1 MRLRRPGRLRHEDD
15 VSAAGLVYLDTNA
28 ASNLFRPGAA
38 DDVRVRAAE
47 LLLDDARG
55 GRSPIVF
62 SVAILD
68 ELAAVAKHDRGLFDR
83 ITGFLWLGETHL
95 LRSTYDLAHLEV
107 AARRRLVDRERFESR
122 DIRRDVRRWYGQSAF
137 LAERAADVRRQ
148 TEEFKREEEARRADV
163 RRQVAASPQIR
174 RSIAVESRDWWTTA
188 EQRIDEW
195 VRESWAADAKDY
207 GLPPDAESW
216 PQPSSIPTVWGMFAF
231 KMARMH
237 LNIGENRRVDGSDF
251 HDAHHYVAAS
261 YAEVLVT
268 DDARFRQTCELI
280 PTTRFQV
287 IGLEEFVRGVVSSP
301 TSPTF
306 MSRSPN
312 RTP

>member
-1 MRLRRPGRLRHEDD
+1 M
-15 VSAAGLVYLDTNA
+15 SAADLTYLDTNA

-38 DDVRVRAAE
+38 DDVRVRAADMLIDE
-47 LLLDDARG
+47 ARG
-55 GRSPIVF
+55 GSRIAF

-83 ITGFLWLGETHL
+83 ITGFLWLGEDRL

-107 AARRRLVDRERFESR
+107 AARRRLVDREPFESR
-122 DIRRDVRRWYGQSAF
+122 DVRRDVRRWYGQGAF

-174 RSIAVESRDWWTTA
+174 RPIAVESRDWWATA
-188 EQRIDEW
+188 EQRIGEW
-195 VRESWAADAKDY
+195 VRESWKTDARDY
-207 GLPPDAESW
+207 GLSEDPASW
-216 PQPSSIPTVWGMFAF
+216 PQPWTIPTVWGMFAF

-280 PTTRFQV
+280 PTTPFRV
-287 IGLEEFVRGVVSSP
+287 VGLDEFVRSVVG
-301 TSPTF
+301 
-306 MSRSPN
+306 
-312 RTP
+312 